1 MPAEV
6 RQHDDDRAAI
16 AAAVADFPMEP
27 LEIWQ
32 GARLVRVLER
42 DHADG
47 AIQPARPAL

>member
-6 RQHDDDRAAI
+6 RQHADDQAAI

-42 DHADG
+42 GHADE
-47 AIQPARPAL
+47 AIRPVRPAF